1 MRAMALI
8 GKACCIGALPLACLG
23 LPAHA
28 AESGYPAKP
37 VRLISPFAAGGSN
50 DTVARIVATE
60 VSRALGQ
67 QIIVDNRPGA
77 GGVTG
82 TDYVA
87 KAPADGYTVL
97 SGGMGSLTVQPSLKK
112 LPYDTLTDFVPVA
125 LIGRV
130 PHVLASHPSL
140 PAASMNEFIALARKN
155 PGKLHY
161 SSGGVG
167 SFNHLAGEL
176 IASMTRTRLVHVAYR
191 GGAPAATDLLAG
203 QVELSVAALN
213 LVLPHLRTGRLRAL
227 GQTGATRS
235 SMLPDVPPIAET
247 VPGYDVTPWYGVLV
261 PARTPASI
269 VSRLEREFLGVLRKP
284 DVQEKFRMQGA
295 EPSGL
300 ASVQYRD
307 MLSSDLRRWKQ
318 IVTDAGI
325 RIN

>member
-1 MRAMALI
+1 MKTAFGMALRF
-8 GKACCIGALPLACLG
+8 GGFLFACLV
-23 LPAHA
+23 LQASA
-28 AESGYPAKP
+28 AEGDGYPSKP

-60 VSRALGQ
+60 VSRGLGQ
-67 QIIVDNRPGA
+67 QIVVDNRPGA
-77 GGVTG
+77 GGATG

-87 KAPADGYTVL
+87 KAAPDGYTLL
-97 SGGMGSLTVQPSLKK
+97 SGGMGSLTVGPSLKK
-112 LPYDTLTDFVPVA
+112 LPYNTLTDFVPVA

-140 PAASMNEFIALARKN
+140 PARSMKEFIALARKN

-176 IASMTRTRLVHVAYR
+176 IAAMTKVTLVHVPYR

-213 LVLPHLRTGRLRAL
+213 VALPHLRTQRLRAL
-227 GQTGATRS
+227 GQTGAKRS
-235 SMLPDVPPIAET
+235 SMLPDVPSIAET
-247 VPGYDVTPWYGVLV
+247 VPGYDVTPWYGVLA
-261 PARTPASI
+261 PAKTPASI

-284 DVQEKFRMQGA
+284 DVQEKFRLQGA
-295 EPSGL
+295 EPTGL
-300 ASVQYRD
+300 GSAQYRE
-307 MLSSDLRRWKQ
+307 LLRTDLQGWKN
-318 IVTDAGI
+318 IVVDAGI
-325 RIN
+325 KLN

>member
-1 MRAMALI
+1 MKVTLRCAWL
-8 GKACCIGALPLACLG
+8 LPACLA
-23 LPAHA
+23 LQAHA
-28 AESGYPAKP
+28 ADGGYPSKP

-87 KAPADGYTVL
+87 KAAADGYILL
-97 SGGMGSLTVQPSLKK
+97 SGGMGSLTVGPSLRK

-140 PAASMNEFIALARKN
+140 PVSSMKEFIALARKN
-155 PGKLHY
+155 PDKLHY

-176 IASMTRTRLVHVAYR
+176 IASMTKIRLVHVAYR

-213 LVLPHLRTGRLRAL
+213 VALPHLRSQRLRAL
-227 GQTGATRS
+227 GQTGAKRS
-235 SMLPDVPPIAET
+235 SMLPDVPSIAET
-247 VPGYDVTPWYGVLV
+247 VPGYDVTPWYGVLA
-261 PARTPASI
+261 PANTPAAI
-269 VSRLEREFLGVLRKP
+269 VSQLEREFLGVLRKP
-284 DVQEKFRMQGA
+284 DVQEKFRTQGA
-295 EPSGL
+295 EPAGL
-300 ASVQYRD
+300 TSAQYREV
-307 MLSSDLRRWKQ
+307 LRSDLRRWKR

-325 RIN
+325 KLN